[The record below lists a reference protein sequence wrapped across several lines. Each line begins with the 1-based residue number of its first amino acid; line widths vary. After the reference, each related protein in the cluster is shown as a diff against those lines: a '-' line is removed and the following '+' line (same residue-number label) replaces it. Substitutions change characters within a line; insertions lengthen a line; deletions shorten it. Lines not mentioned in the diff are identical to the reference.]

1 MDLIY
6 YDGEC
11 GLCHRAVAFLAR
23 RDRNGERFR
32 FAPLR
37 GTTFRQRVPEGLAA
51 ALPDSLALQTPDGHL
66 LIRSRAVAHALRQLG
81 GLWGALGALLGWI
94 PRPLS
99 DWGYNGVARIRRH
112 LFKKPDNACPVL
124 PRDLR
129 DRFLA

>member
-11 GLCHRAVAFLAR
+11 GLCHRAVAFLAK
-23 RDRNGERFR
+23 RDRTGDRFR

-37 GTTFRQRVPEGLAA
+37 GPTFRQRVPAGLAA
-51 ALPDSLALQTPDGHL
+51 ALPDSLALQTPEGAV
-66 LIRSRAVAHALRQLG
+66 LIRTRAVIHALRQLG
-81 GLWGALGALLGWI
+81 GFWGFIGSLLSWI
-94 PRPLS
+94 PRPLA
-99 DWGYNGVARIRRH
+99 DWGYDRVAWARH
-112 LFKKPDNACPVL
+112 RLFKKPDGACPAL

>member
-11 GLCHRAVAFLAR
+11 GLCHWAVAFLAH
-23 RDRNGERFR
+23 RDRTGDRFR

-37 GTTFRQRVPEGLAA
+37 GPTFRQRVPEGLAA
-51 ALPDSLALQTPDGHL
+51 ALPDSLALQTPEGRL
-66 LIRSRAVAHALRQLG
+66 LIRSGAVVHALKQLG
-81 GLWGALGALLGWI
+81 GGWCAVGTVLGWI

-99 DWGYNGVARIRRH
+99 DWGYDGVARVRH
-112 LFKKPDNACPVL
+112 RLFRKPDGTCPTL